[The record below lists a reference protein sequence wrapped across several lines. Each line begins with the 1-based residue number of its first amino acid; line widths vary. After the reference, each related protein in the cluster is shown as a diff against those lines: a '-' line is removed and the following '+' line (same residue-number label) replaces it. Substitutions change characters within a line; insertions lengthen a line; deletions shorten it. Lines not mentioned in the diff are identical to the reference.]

1 MPTPGQPCTGENTMS
16 KTPLRTY
23 RTIRQ
28 EAERT
33 GLSERTLRRYIAD
46 GRLRA
51 YKAGKTLRIDPVDT
65 DTIFTATDTWD

>member
-1 MPTPGQPCTGENTMS
+1 MS
-16 KTPLRTY
+16 KTLRTY
-23 RTIRQ
+23 RSLRQ

-51 YKAGKTLRIDPVDT
+51 YKAGKTVRIDPSDT
-65 DTIFTATDTWD
+65 DKIFTATDNWD

>member
-1 MPTPGQPCTGENTMS
+1 MS
-16 KTPLRTY
+16 KTNLRIY
-23 RTIRQ
+23 RSIRQ

-51 YKAGKTLRIDPVDT
+51 YKAGKTLRIDPADT